1 MVVQVEDVLFS
12 AGEALSFI
20 WGEVPVTA
28 DVILETNFVSLSQA
42 TNYLTG
48 DASLVSSNSY
58 EKSGCEEAHSVAREE
73 IIKKLFESLIYSSR
87 KEERCAGTVWLVS
100 LTMYCGRHKKILE
113 LLPQIQVCQPR
124 IRYLDYYN
132 DLCTFLNFSLNC
144 LSALESVIIIR

>member
-1 MVVQVEDVLFS
+1 MSFPHLNKTLDLIFSLSRSKVEDVLFA

-48 DASLVSSNSY
+48 DAPLVSSNSY
-58 EKSGCEEAHSVAREE
+58 KRSGCEEAHAMAREE
-73 IIKKLFESLIYSSR
+73 IIKKLFDTLIYSSR

-100 LTMYCGRHKKILE
+100 LTMYWSTSKDHRATPANSGS
-113 LLPQIQVCQPR
+113 P
-124 IRYLDYYN
+124 
-132 DLCTFLNFSLNC
+132 FAS
-144 LSALESVIIIR
+144 SW

>member
-1 MVVQVEDVLFS
+1 MLVQVEDVLFA

-58 EKSGCEEAHSVAREE
+58 EKSGCSKH
-73 IIKKLFESLIYSSR
+73 
-87 KEERCAGTVWLVS
+87 
-100 LTMYCGRHKKILE
+100 
-113 LLPQIQVCQPR
+113 
-124 IRYLDYYN
+124 
-132 DLCTFLNFSLNC
+132 
-144 LSALESVIIIR
+144 